1 MSDKISLSDVTL
13 DDQEKAAV
21 ARVIDS
27 GWLSMGPETKQFE
40 AEFAEMHGTRHAV
53 ACTNGTAALHLAAM
67 ALDLGPGDEV
77 IVPSL
82 TFVASANGFAYTGA
96 TIRFADITSD
106 ENPTLDPESVADA
119 MTARTKVIVPVHYAG
134 WMPDMPALAEVAGR
148 VTASVVE
155 DACHAVGLDGRYGR
169 AGNVGDMGCFS
180 FFPNKNMT
188 VGEGGMVTTNSAS
201 LDQALRLLRSHG
213 MTSSSWDRDKGH
225 AYEYD
230 VVRRGYNY
238 RIDEIRSAIGRVQ
251 LAKLQVANANRRQ
264 ITTWYRERLAD
275 VPVTIPFADQP
286 VSDTSAHVFVVV
298 TRSGEERDRL
308 NQRLRDQDVQ
318 TSRHYP
324 PSHLFSI
331 YRSEAAASGSLS
343 RTESFARRVLT
354 LPLHPKMTVSEVD
367 RVCDLVRKELQGDR
381 PSIRR
386 TRTEPGTGQTRR
398 EEA

>member
-1 MSDKISLSDVTL
+1 
-13 DDQEKAAV
+13 
-21 ARVIDS
+21 
-27 GWLSMGPETKQFE
+27 
-40 AEFAEMHGTRHAV
+40 
-53 ACTNGTAALHLAAM
+53 
-67 ALDLGPGDEV
+67 
-77 IVPSL
+77 
-82 TFVASANGFAYTGA
+82 
-96 TIRFADITSD
+96 
-106 ENPTLDPESVADA
+106 
-119 MTARTKVIVPVHYAG
+119 
-134 WMPDMPALAEVAGR
+134 
-148 VTASVVE
+148 
-155 DACHAVGLDGRYGR
+155 
-169 AGNVGDMGCFS
+169 
-180 FFPNKNMT
+180 
-188 VGEGGMVTTNSAS
+188 
-201 LDQALRLLRSHG
+201 
-213 MTSSSWDRDKGH
+213 
-225 AYEYD
+225 
-230 VVRRGYNY
+230 
-238 RIDEIRSAIGRVQ
+238 
-251 LAKLQVANANRRQ
+251 ANRRQ